1 MWVEARVLGVI
12 RVKQLLK
19 SAVPSFKSRV
29 RTVNKV
35 AGANLVGVEII

>member
-19 SAVPSFKSRV
+19 SAVPSSRV